1 MSFIQISPPLSA
13 ISESQKPRSNH
24 ADLRPALWASIDL
37 LKVIRKNL
45 NLSDRDFSVLSS
57 LAALALKRD
66 RAGDLVVF
74 ASNKTL
80 SLKSNGMDTRTLRR
94 RLANLV
100 KSGVIRRKSSPNGKR
115 YAHHDADGNVI
126 TAYGFDISPLL
137 ERLQEFKECVAL
149 EQERQANHKVVRD
162 RLSLLRMSFP
172 IDSEGDVILRTAL
185 KRKSTTTAQM
195 EGLIVL
201 FTAVNEDDAPPND
214 LDTMANSTPLSATD
228 GQNDPHLQSSKHN
241 TYERREGT
249 HSKTQSIS
257 EQVSQTIDNTET
269 TIDLE
274 YREVMRACPEAMSFA
289 QEKPRNWADL
299 YAFSR
304 WLAPMIGISTNLVD
318 QAEQALGRSSLTITI
333 LAIVQK
339 SGSIRNPGAYLRSL
353 FQGPRAEG
361 YCATRYLRSLLRDPI
376 TSPPL

>member
-13 ISESQKPRSNH
+13 ISESQKARSNH

-37 LKVIRKNL
+37 LKVIRKSL
-45 NLSDRDFSVLSS
+45 SLSDRDFSVLSS

-66 RAGDLVVF
+66 RAGDLIVF

-126 TAYGFDISPLL
+126 SAYGFDISPLL
-137 ERLQEFKECVAL
+137 ERLQEFKERVAH

-172 IDSEGDVILRTAL
+172 IDSEEDVLLRTAL

-195 EGLIVL
+195 EGLIEL
-201 FTAVNEDDAPPND
+201 FTAVNEDEVPPNN
-214 LDTMANSTPLSATD
+214 LDAMANSTLLTATV

-241 TYERREGT
+241 TYERKKET
-249 HSKTQSIS
+249 PPKTQAVSR
-257 EQVSQTIDNTET
+257 QVSQTIDNSET
-269 TIDLE
+269 PIDLE
-274 YREVMRACPEAMSFA
+274 YQDVMHACPEAMSFA

-304 WLAPMIGISTNLVD
+304 WLAPMIGISTKLID

-361 YCATRYLRSLLRDPI
+361 YCAIRYLRSL
-376 TSPPL
+376 

>member
-13 ISESQKPRSNH
+13 ISESPKARSNH
-24 ADLRPALWASIDL
+24 TDLRPALWASIDL
-37 LKVIRKNL
+37 LKVIRKSL
-45 NLSDRDFSVLSS
+45 NLSDRDFTVLSS

-80 SLKSNGMDTRTLRR
+80 SLKSNGMDIRTLRR

-115 YAHHDADGNVI
+115 YAHHDTDGNVI

-137 ERLQEFKECVAL
+137 ERLQEFKERVAL

-172 IDSEGDVILRTAL
+172 IDSEEDVILRAAL
-185 KRKSTTTAQM
+185 KRKSTTTEQM
-195 EGLIVL
+195 EDLIEL
-201 FTAVNEDDAPPND
+201 FTAVNEDEAPPYD
-214 LDTMANSTPLSATD
+214 LDAMANSTHLSATD

-241 TYERREGT
+241 TYERKKGT
-249 HSKTQSIS
+249 RPKTQTIS
-257 EQVSQTIDNTET
+257 KQVSQTINITET
-269 TIDLE
+269 TIDLD
-274 YREVMRACPEAMSFA
+274 YQEVIHACPEAMSFA
-289 QEKPRNWADL
+289 QEKPRSWADL
-299 YAFSR
+299 YSFSR
-304 WLAPMIGISTNLVD
+304 WLAPMIGISTSLVD
-318 QAEQALGRSSLTITI
+318 QAEQVLGRSSLTITI

-353 FQGPRAEG
+353 FQGPKAEG
-361 YCATRYLRSLLRDPI
+361 YCATRYLRSFLTHPMVP
-376 TSPPL
+376 SPS